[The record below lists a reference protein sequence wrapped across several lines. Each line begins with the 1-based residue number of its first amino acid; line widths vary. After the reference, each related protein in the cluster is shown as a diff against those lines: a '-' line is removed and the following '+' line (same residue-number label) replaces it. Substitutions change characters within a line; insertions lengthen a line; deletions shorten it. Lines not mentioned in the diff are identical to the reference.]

1 MTKKSKIY
9 EVVISEEGHDNYKS
23 SSISAEVMA
32 ENLGIDSVMT
42 DFEWDEDTKKGL
54 ILTGRIIDDMSD
66 EDALSELKGVE
77 YIEYVEES

>member
-1 MTKKSKIY
+1 MSKKNKIY
-9 EVVISEEGHDNYKS
+9 EVVISDEGHDNYKS

-42 DFEWDEDTKKGL
+42 DFEWDKDIKKGL

-66 EDALSELKGVE
+66 EDALSELKNVE